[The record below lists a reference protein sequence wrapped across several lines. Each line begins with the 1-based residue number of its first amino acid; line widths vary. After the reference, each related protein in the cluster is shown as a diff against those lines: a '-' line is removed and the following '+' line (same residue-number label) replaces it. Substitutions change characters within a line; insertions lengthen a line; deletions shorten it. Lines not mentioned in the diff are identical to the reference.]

1 MSTSN
6 QLTWFVQHKETLRV
20 YLVGMILEMME
31 KWEWKIGEKM
41 DEMSVWLEGEWG
53 RKMVGP
59 AIFSPAPPNWG
70 EKVEGVFWTKL
81 SFSTNWQPFCLF
93 FYYYLMGT

>member
-1 MSTSN
+1 MEKDEYFKSINMICAAQRNT
-6 QLTWFVQHKETLRV
+6 KE

-31 KWEWKIGEKM
+31 KWEWKIREKM

-59 AIFSPAPPNWG
+59 AIFSPAPPN
-70 EKVEGVFWTKL
+70 
-81 SFSTNWQPFCLF
+81 
-93 FYYYLMGT
+93 

>member
-1 MSTSN
+1 M
-6 QLTWFVQHKETLRV
+6 QHKETLRV

-41 DEMSVWLEGEWG
+41 DEMSVWLEGKWG

-59 AIFSPAPPNWG
+59 AIFSPAPPN
-70 EKVEGVFWTKL
+70 
-81 SFSTNWQPFCLF
+81 
-93 FYYYLMGT
+93 

>member
-1 MSTSN
+1 M
-6 QLTWFVQHKETLRV
+6 QHKETLRV

-59 AIFSPAPPNWG
+59 AIFPPTPPN
-70 EKVEGVFWTKL
+70 
-81 SFSTNWQPFCLF
+81 
-93 FYYYLMGT
+93 